1 MFGQRGLKR
10 TALMA
15 SLLLAPV
22 SMASVPIAF
31 GDTNSNAISGL
42 TGNWARDD
50 GAVRTR
56 IAPCGSNVCAVNT
69 WVKDP
74 NGKEK
79 VGDQL
84 VMTLQP
90 VAAGKLSG
98 QAYDVRR
105 QAHYKI
111 TITLSGNNMQTSGC
125 VLLGIVC
132 KSVGWTRAN

>member
-1 MFGQRGLKR
+1 MIGQRKVLAASGL
-10 TALMA
+10 AV
-15 SLLLAPV
+15 LLAMPV
-22 SMASVPIAF
+22 AMAGTDSA
-31 GDTNSNAISGL
+31 L

-50 GAVRTR
+50 GAVRMKIST
-56 IAPCGSNVCAVNT
+56 CGSNLCAVNT

-79 VGDQL
+79 VGDEL

-90 VAAGKLSG
+90 VAGSKFDG

-111 TITLSGNNMQTSGC
+111 TITLAGNSLQSSGC

-132 KSVGWTRAN
+132 KSVGWTRMD